1 MIREKTS
8 RNSNIELL
16 RIICILAIIAHHF
29 SIHPQWDF
37 DYGSIAFNRVF
48 LQALC
53 IGGKLGVNCFLL
65 ISGFFLIDKK
75 NRSAKSILKIW
86 LQMLFYSIT
95 IPLLMYIFG
104 QSGLTT
110 KTLLTAVLPITSV
123 TWDYASAYF
132 VLMLF
137 VPFYNRLLQS
147 LNKKE
152 FKKLLA
158 IYFCCWCFIPTITG
172 QNFESN
178 YLIWMFVVYSCGAY
192 IRLYPNNLTES
203 IKSAIVGTIASYSL
217 YLLSVIV
224 LDVLGTR
231 FSLFANNAREI
242 RFGQMQMLPCIL
254 LSISVFLLFK
264 NLRIKNSNIIN
275 FLANGVF
282 GVYLIHEHFLVRSL
296 LWNQLFKNAEHYY
309 SKNLFLYTL
318 SVVVIVFLC
327 CEIIEQLRI
336 YLLEKHYMRL
346 IHSLCVWIESQ
357 AEFRAQ

>member
-1 MIREKTS
+1 MAGKSTS

-37 DYGSIAFNRVF
+37 DYGNITFNRVL

-65 ISGFFLIDKK
+65 ISGFFLISKK
-75 NRSAKSILKIW
+75 NRSVKSILKIW
-86 LQMLFYSIT
+86 IQMLFYSIM
-95 IPLLMYIFG
+95 IPLLMYTLGRGNI
-104 QSGLTT
+104 TV
-110 KTLLTAVLPITSV
+110 KTLITAVLPVTSL

-137 VPFYNRLLQS
+137 VPFYNGFLQG

-152 FKKLLA
+152 FEKLLA
-158 IYFCCWCFIPTITG
+158 VYFCCWCLIPTITG
-172 QNFESN
+172 QSFESN

-203 IKSAIVGTIASYSL
+203 IKSAIVGIIISYSL

-224 LDVLGTR
+224 MDVLGTH

-264 NLRIKNSNIIN
+264 NLCIKNNSIIN
-275 FLANGVF
+275 FLAKGVF
-282 GVYLIHEHFLVRSL
+282 GVYLIHEHFLVRDL
-296 LWNQLFKNAEHYY
+296 LWNQLFKNAEYY
-309 SKNLFLYTL
+309 ESKKLFLYAL
-318 SVVVIVFLC
+318 FAVVIVFLC

-336 YLLEKHYMRL
+336 HLLEKHYMRL
-346 IHSLCVWIESQ
+346 VYSLCIWIKSKTGFGEQ
-357 AEFRAQ
+357 